1 MKHVRQ
7 NERRREDR
15 FPQSF
20 GVNLRVLPHLGAIEA
35 TQATTFSA
43 RIQNISAAGMC
54 LLTDEEVERFSVLR
68 CEVPVADTDQPV
80 ATLMQVRW
88 VQQQN
93 SSPGS
98 FLFGLKAL
106 L

>member
-7 NERRREDR
+7 NERRREAR

-35 TQATTFSA
+35 AQANTFSA
-43 RIQNISAAGMC
+43 RIQNISATGMC
-54 LLTDEEVERFSVLR
+54 LMAEGAVQKLSVLR

-88 VQQQN
+88 VQQQS
-93 SSPGS
+93 SSPDS